1 MSETREITILMV
13 DKQVLKLAEPLA
25 EFLDMSGEECAYT
38 VTSCDNYTEALSM
51 LDGVDVALVEL
62 DLTKEYSMAAD
73 ADCLPWIK
81 EDNAGY
87 RFLVYL
93 KQEYPSIKVIMLVD
107 YPACEDP
114 GPEMSDI
121 CSKGAEGYVVKPF
134 VVTKLIE
141 EIHRFSVAAP

>member
-25 EFLDMSGEECAYT
+25 EFLNMSDEESVYT
-38 VTSCDNYTEALSM
+38 VKSCDKYTEALSM
-51 LDGVDVALVEL
+51 LDGVNIALIEL

-73 ADCLPWIK
+73 KDFLPWIK
-81 EDNAGY
+81 EENAGY

-93 KQEYPSIKVIMLVD
+93 KQERPDIKVIMLVD

-121 CSKGAEGYVVKPF
+121 CSKGADGYVVKPF

-141 EIHRFSVAAP
+141 EIHRISVAAP